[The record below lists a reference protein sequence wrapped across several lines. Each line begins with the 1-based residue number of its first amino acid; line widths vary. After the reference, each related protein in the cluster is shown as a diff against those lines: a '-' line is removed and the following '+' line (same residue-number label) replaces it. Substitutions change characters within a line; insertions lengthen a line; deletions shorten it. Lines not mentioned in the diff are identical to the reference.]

1 MLGDY
6 SVLAPREAFPRAEAA
21 ATTSLKLD
29 DNLAEGHTSLAFVK
43 MAYEWDWAMADREF
57 RRAIELNPNYAT
69 AHQWYASYL
78 VMMGRFDDSIRE
90 IKRAQEL
97 DPLSR
102 IINANLGLHYYYAR
116 KFDESI
122 EQLKKTIILDDS
134 FSVAHQYL
142 GRTYI
147 QKGMNKEA
155 IAELERAR
163 ELSDNAPEVVAS
175 LGHAYAVAGRTSDA
189 QKVLAD
195 LDEIAR
201 DRYVL
206 PYFRAA
212 VYTGLGDKDQA
223 FAWLERAFEERHPGL
238 VLVNIDPRFDSLRSD
253 PRFADLIR
261 RLGVVQ

>member
-1 MLGDY
+1 
-6 SVLAPREAFPRAEAA
+6 
-21 ATTSLKLD
+21 
-29 DNLAEGHTSLAFVK
+29 
-43 MAYEWDWAMADREF
+43 
-57 RRAIELNPNYAT
+57 NYAT

-78 VMMGRFDDSIRE
+78 VMMGRFDDSTRE

-122 EQLKKTIILDDS
+122 DQLKRTINLDEG
-134 FSVAHQYL
+134 FFVPHQYL

-147 QKGMNKEA
+147 QKGMHREA

-163 ELSDNAPEVVAS
+163 ELSGNAPEVVAS
-175 LGHAYAVAGRTSDA
+175 LGHAYAVAGRTSEA
-189 QKVLAD
+189 QKALAD

-201 DRYVL
+201 ERYVL

-212 VYTGLGDKDQA
+212 VYTGLGDRDQA
-223 FAWLERAFEERHPGL
+223 FAWLERAYEERHPGL
-238 VLVNIDPRFDSLRSD
+238 VLINIDPRFDTLRSD
-253 PRFADLIR
+253 PRFADIMR
-261 RLGVVQ
+261 RLGLPQ